1 MRYQNKSKQKGV
13 AIIIAMMISAVVVAL
28 SVKAS
33 WQFEL
38 GISRSANGWLAIE
51 QDVALSAV
59 EDYARWLLKADLQNP
74 DTQEVDSLS
83 QLAEANAILQ
93 LEPTEGVFATGLL
106 EDAHARLNL
115 NNLQRK
121 QNTSTN
127 NGAGGNGNNI
137 AAAAGTVLFTPE
149 QKMLIRLLQTV
160 ELEPALFLQ
169 EFEATAIVES
179 LIDYLD
185 TDNAPTGFGGAEE
198 DYYASLDPPLVIA
211 NRKMLSISE
220 FLLIKGVT
228 PILYKAL
235 LPFVTVLPED
245 TLLNVNTMPI
255 ELMRAIND
263 DSILQPQPFEAL
275 QSIALDR
282 PLEGYNDV
290 TEFLESPGMSTIL
303 TQNQQ
308 GQQNQ
313 QGNTPSGSTA
323 AMFTVKS
330 DYFFLFGQVQ
340 LGEHIGRSRVM
351 LKRVED
357 NVQVLRRSDANF

>member
-1 MRYQNKSKQKGV
+1 MRYQNKSKQSGV

-51 QDVALSAV
+51 QEVALSAV

-74 DTQEVDSLS
+74 DTQEIDSLS
-83 QLAEANAILQ
+83 QLAEANSILQ

-121 QNTSTN
+121 QNSGTGS
-127 NGAGGNGNNI
+127 GNNTNGL
-137 AAAAGTVLFTPE
+137 AAAGTVQFTPE

-160 ELEPALFLQ
+160 EIEPAVFLQ

-185 TDNAPTGFGGAEE
+185 ADNTPTGFGGAEE
-198 DYYASLDPPLVIA
+198 DYYASLEPPLVIA
-211 NRKMLSISE
+211 NRKMLSVSE
-220 FLLIKGVT
+220 FLLIKGMT
-228 PILYKAL
+228 PVLYKAL

-290 TEFLESPGMSTIL
+290 AEFLESPGISTIL

-308 GQQNQ
+308 SQQNQ
-313 QGNTPSGSTA
+313 QGNAAGGSAT

-351 LKRVED
+351 LKRAED